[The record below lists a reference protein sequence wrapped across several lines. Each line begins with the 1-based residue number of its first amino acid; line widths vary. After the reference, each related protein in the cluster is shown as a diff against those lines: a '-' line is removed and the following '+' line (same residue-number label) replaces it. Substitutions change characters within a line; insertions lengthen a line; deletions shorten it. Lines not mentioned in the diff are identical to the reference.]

1 MSSWYL
7 DTSALLKLVV
17 QEKESAALRK
27 VVGDDDV
34 TSSFTRLEVTR
45 ALKLYSAKTKK
56 DASTLLNL
64 ISLIPIDFGIM
75 TQAELIIQGSE
86 LKVPDAIHV
95 ATAIKMGSLI
105 KGIITYDQQMA
116 SVASRLGIRVL
127 APD

>member
-34 TSSFTRLEVTR
+34 TSSFTRLEVAR
-45 ALKLYSAKTKK
+45 ALNLYSAKTKK

-95 ATAIKMGSLI
+95 ATAIKMGTLI

>member
-17 QEKESAALRK
+17 QEKESSALRK

-34 TSSFTRLEVTR
+34 TTSFTRLEVAR

-56 DASTLLNL
+56 DANTLLNL

-75 TQAELIIQGSE
+75 TQAELVIHASE
-86 LKVPDAIHV
+86 LKTPNAIHV
-95 ATAIKMGSLI
+95 ATAIKMGRLI
-105 KGIITYDQQMA
+105 EGIITYDQQMA
-116 SVASRLGIRVL
+116 SVASQLGIRII
-127 APD
+127 APE